1 MINETKIKVQHITF
15 KSAGTCSGCGM
26 SGWGWGV
33 WGGVGECGLELR
45 SSMAKINDRH
55 IPDKYSSH
63 ILEQICKISLKWLHF
78 KTQSGN
84 YHIGRIHVKH
94 YWNQYTGTN
103 ITDTNIKIQLLH
115 VVFNIEY
122 IYPPYIDWGVK

>member
-1 MINETKIKVQHITF
+1 
-15 KSAGTCSGCGM
+15 
-26 SGWGWGV
+26 
-33 WGGVGECGLELR
+33 
-45 SSMAKINDRH
+45 MAKINDRH

-94 YWNQYTGTN
+94 YWNQYTN